1 MSNSCMIQLKE
12 WFLAQKEG
20 GCPALKDIQGQAG
33 RGSEQ
38 CDLAV
43 DDPVHC
49 RKVGLDDL

>member
-33 RGSEQ
+33 
-38 CDLAV
+38 
-43 DDPVHC
+43 
-49 RKVGLDDL
+49 